1 MINFIKMLFTGKVEK
16 PPTKGQLELLKKMG
30 ITKKIHSRE
39 KANSIIEKNLD
50 ELRTKSKVN
59 KQEKE
64 FDQFSRENTP
74 PTEKQLDLLKKLKVD
89 KAPATNLEASQ
100 IIEERLK
107 DGEQARKIIEQENSY
122 KDLSEFFQR
131 KEQLEKIRSRKSDM
145 DKDLDR

>member
-1 MINFIKMLFTGKVEK
+1 MLFTGKVEK

-39 KANSIIEKNLD
+39 KANNIIEKNLD

-64 FDQFSRENTP
+64 FDQFSRENKP

-89 KAPATNLEASQ
+89 KAPVTNFEASQ
-100 IIEERLK
+100 IIEKRLK
-107 DGEQARKIIEQENSY
+107 DGEQARKLIEQENSY
-122 KDLSEFFQR
+122 KDLSEFFKR
-131 KEQLEKIRSRKSDM
+131 KEQLERIRSGKSDV